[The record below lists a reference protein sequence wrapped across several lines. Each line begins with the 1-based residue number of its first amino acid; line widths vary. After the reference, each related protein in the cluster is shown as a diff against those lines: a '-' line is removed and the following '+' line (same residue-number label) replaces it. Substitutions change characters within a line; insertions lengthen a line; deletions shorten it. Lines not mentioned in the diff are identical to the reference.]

1 VSNARVPLGNIPKTK
16 QTIAIPLGFS
26 VFYSVTLSYNRL
38 MTTEKS
44 EERNATSFCDEDVS
58 FLKKSV

>member
-1 VSNARVPLGNIPKTK
+1 
-16 QTIAIPLGFS
+16 

-44 EERNATSFCDEDVS
+44 EERNYKAFRMPLASAMRMCLF
-58 FLKKSV
+58 